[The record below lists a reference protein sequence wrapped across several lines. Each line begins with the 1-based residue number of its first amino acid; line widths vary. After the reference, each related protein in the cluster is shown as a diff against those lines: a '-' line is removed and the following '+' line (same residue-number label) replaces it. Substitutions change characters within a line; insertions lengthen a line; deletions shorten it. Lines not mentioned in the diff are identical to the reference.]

1 MQPVNLAEKNIEETP
16 VYGGAVHSNYGEAIR
31 HGFEYLLSHHPEVFI
46 IGQGVWSPWYV
57 GSTMTDLDKKFG
69 KERVIDCPVSEAATT
84 GMAVGAGLCGYKTI
98 MIHPRID
105 FMILACDA
113 MVNQAA
119 KWGHM
124 LGGQDHPNV
133 TIRGIVNRGGEQGAQ
148 HSQAL
153 HSWFSHIPG
162 LRVVMPATAQD
173 ARDLLIASVL
183 CPDPVLFIDDRWLYD
198 IADDLPAVDES
209 KLDLRDI
216 KPQILREGDDIT
228 IVAASYSVQLAMEAA
243 AELAKEGKQAEVIDL
258 RILNPLDMS
267 DVIKSVRKTGRL
279 LAVDGSWKNC
289 GLAGEIIASCSEALA
304 PSDWKATPQRITLP
318 EAPAPTSKVLEDIYY
333 PDKDMV
339 SAAARRILEV

>member
-1 MQPVNLAEKNIEETP
+1 MQHANALKNEENRQ
-16 VYGGAVHSNYGEAIR
+16 YGHAVRSNYGEAIR
-31 HGFEYLLSHHPEVFI
+31 HGFEYLLEAHPEVFV

-57 GSTMTDLDKKFG
+57 GSSMTDLDKKFG

-113 MVNQAA
+113 IVNQAA

-124 LGGQDHPNV
+124 LGGQDFPNV

-173 ARDLLIASVL
+173 ARDLLIAATL
-183 CPDPVLFIDDRWLYD
+183 CPDPVLYIDDRWCYD
-198 IADDLPAVDES
+198 IEEDLPEVDES
-209 KLDLRDI
+209 KLDLRDMGPEI
-216 KPQILREGDDIT
+216 RCEGNDIT
-228 IVAASYSVQLAMEAA
+228 IVAASYSVKLALDAA
-243 AELAKEGKQAEVIDL
+243 AELSKQGKEAEIIDI
-258 RILNPLDMS
+258 RVLNPLDYS
-267 DVIKSVRKTGRL
+267 KITQSVQKTGRL
-279 LAVDGSWKNC
+279 LVVDGSWKTC
-289 GLAGEIIASCSEALA
+289 GLGGEIIAGVCESVDPSAL
-304 PSDWKATPQRITLP
+304 KTKPQRITLP
-318 EAPAPTSKVLEDIYY
+318 EAPAPTSKALEDIYY
-333 PDKDMV
+333 PDAACV
-339 SAAARRILEV
+339 LAAANKMLGI